1 MVHCSAKVLACPRTL
16 GFASRFFWLGFRVS
30 SAFFWWCKNLERS
43 IGETTIYCVDI
54 VVACDILFRHAGR
67 LLRIGRRGNVLL
79 AKEADR
85 TSQMR
90 RIRKLQGMSFQSW
103 IDRTIGI
110 VLRDMSRSQ
119 RIARDQGLK
128 KVVSM

>member
-1 MVHCSAKVLACPRTL
+1 MVHCSAKVLAGPRTL

-30 SAFFWWCKNLERS
+30 SAFLWWFKNLERS

>member
-1 MVHCSAKVLACPRTL
+1 
-16 GFASRFFWLGFRVS
+16 
-30 SAFFWWCKNLERS
+30 
-43 IGETTIYCVDI
+43 
-54 VVACDILFRHAGR
+54 

-79 AKEADR
+79 AEEADR